1 MTEIVPGVYQLKVPI
16 PNNPLENTNVYLI
29 RGDDGHALIDAGWN
43 DDIALQSLHD
53 QLAEIGV
60 TFRDISQI
68 LVTHAHHDHYGLAGR
83 IRELSGATI
92 ALHEIDR
99 DFLNPQYSSFDDYL
113 NRMEQWFR
121 SNGVPENELPA
132 SRMFAA
138 MRRAGA
144 TVLPDVTLSDGDS
157 IPVGDFHLQVVWTPG
172 HSPGHICFYERE
184 RKLLFAGDHVLSV
197 ITPNISL
204 QPLARNN
211 PLADFIGSLGKV
223 RPMDVTLALPA
234 HEQLIE
240 NLPKRIDEI
249 IEHHEV
255 RNQEILAALKDEPMT
270 AFDIAGHITWMPEF
284 GGVHFNDLAS
294 PDRRMAV
301 SETLAHLEAMR
312 VNDRVVR
319 TNRKE
324 IIYYR
329 HA

>member
-1 MTEIVPGVYQLKVPI
+1 MTEIVPGVHQLKVPI

-29 RGDDGHALIDAGWN
+29 RSDDGHALIDAGWN

-60 TFRDISQI
+60 TFRDISRI

-83 IRELSGATI
+83 IRELSGATV
-92 ALHEIDR
+92 ALHQVDK
-99 DFLNPQYSSFDDYL
+99 DFLTPRYSSFDDYL

-121 SNGVPENELPA
+121 SNGVPDNELPA
-132 SRMFAA
+132 SRMFAS
-138 MRRAGA
+138 MRQAGA
-144 TVLPDVTLSDGDS
+144 TVLPDVTLTDGDS
-157 IPVGDFHLQVVWTPG
+157 ISVGDFHLQVVWTPG

-184 RKLLFAGDHVLSV
+184 RKLLFVGDHVLSV

-211 PLADFIGSLGKV
+211 PLADFVSSLNKV
-223 RPMDVTLALPA
+223 RPLDVTLALPA

-240 NLPKRIDEI
+240 NLPGRIDEI

-255 RNQEILAALKDEPMT
+255 RNREILAALKDEPMT

-312 VNDRVVR
+312 VNGRVVR
-319 TNRKE
+319 TDLDE
-324 IIYYR
+324 ITYYR